1 MYSFTVCNAVLMSSA
16 VAGTLGYNESAFLM
30 EMSQIGFSTHI
41 LDVSFNVL
49 YDHMQL
55 CLFKYL

>member
-1 MYSFTVCNAVLMSSA
+1 MYSFTVCNAMLMSSA

-41 LDVSFNVL
+41 LDVSFNV
-49 YDHMQL
+49 HMQL